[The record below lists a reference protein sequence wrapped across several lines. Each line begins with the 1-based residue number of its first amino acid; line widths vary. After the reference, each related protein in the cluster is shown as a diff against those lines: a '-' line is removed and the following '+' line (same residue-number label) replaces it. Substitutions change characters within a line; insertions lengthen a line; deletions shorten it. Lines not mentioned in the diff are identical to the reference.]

1 MKNTIRIYLVMV
13 LLILSVNMVSA
24 SIKVDG
30 ISFDPAIIAAGDEV
44 DITVNFHEVISSGSS
59 TNIKANEPKY
69 TLNVFLEPSDTISE
83 KYITLLDA
91 KGDSNIGHLF
101 SVGVWRKTFRVKVN
115 NDAVPGNYELKF
127 NFQYVKNGIPES
139 ASFIHKFILP
149 VKHEGIVLGI
159 ANIVTNPTA
168 VRPGDD
174 FVEIT
179 THIEN
184 SGSKG
189 AKSIEAVLSPP
200 DKLEHSYSDN
210 NRKWVGKLS
219 PNESKQISFFVN
231 IDENADSKQYD
242 MDLTLNYEDV
252 DNNKGTKKVSIPL
265 LVKEK
270 PNIEVIDV
278 KGTGLAGSKITL
290 EVILKNTGTEDAEA
304 IDARII
310 KQSSQPFSFDLRSNY
325 VGELEVGETGKAV
338 FTINIDKDAE
348 QKEHNL
354 KLLIRAKG
362 DSDKGD
368 NNIYTF
374 NRRATINV
382 NGKKVNPI
390 VGMVV
395 GVQSNGADRTI
406 GIVTVLVI
414 IIIGLMIFKIV
425 KRKKK
430 REK

>member
-1 MKNTIRIYLVMV
+1 MRNTIRIFLFIALFV
-13 LLILSVNMVSA
+13 LSVNMASA
-24 SIKVDG
+24 NIEVEG

-44 DITVNFHEVISSGSS
+44 DITVNFREVIPSGSS
-59 TNIKANEPKY
+59 TDIKANAPEY

-83 KYITLLDA
+83 KHIAILDA

-101 SVGVWRKTFRVKVN
+101 SAGVWRKTFRVKVN
-115 NDAVPGNYELKF
+115 NDAIPGNYELKF
-127 NFQYVKNGIPES
+127 NFQYVKDGVPED
-139 ASFIHKFILP
+139 ASFVHKFMLP
-149 VKHEGIVLGI
+149 VKREGIILGI
-159 ANIVTNPTA
+159 ANIITKPTA

-179 THIEN
+179 TYIEN
-184 SGSKG
+184 SGSKS
-189 AKSIEAVLSPP
+189 AKSIEAKLSIPNG
-200 DKLEHSYSDN
+200 LEHSYSDN
-210 NRKWVGKLS
+210 NRKWIGMLS

-231 IDENADSKQYD
+231 IDEDAASKQYD
-242 MDLTLNYEDV
+242 LDLTLDYADL
-252 DNNKGTKKVSIPL
+252 DNNKNAKEVSFPL

-270 PNIEVIDV
+270 PNIEVVDV
-278 KGTGLAGSKITL
+278 KGTGLAGSGITL

-304 IDARII
+304 VDARII

-325 VGELEVGETGKAV
+325 VGELQVSETGKAV
-338 FTINIDKDAE
+338 FTIKIDKDAE

-362 DSDKGD
+362 D

-374 NRRATINV
+374 NRGAIINV

-395 GVQSNGADRTI
+395 GVQNSNANKAVGI
-406 GIVTVLVI
+406 GVIIAIVVLGLVI
-414 IIIGLMIFKIV
+414 YKVYKQKIMEE
-425 KRKKK
+425 RK
-430 REK
+430 